1 MKEIIIIETQQ
12 GEKIKS
18 LLNREKVNYQIVY
31 DKLLSSSHQESIFAK
46 YGEAIKDKERETE
59 AKELE
64 NAEEEDIVNEEW

>member
-18 LLNREKVNYQIVY
+18 LLGREKISYQIIY
-31 DKLLSSSHQESIFAK
+31 DQLISTNEENIFTSYNKAL
-46 YGEAIKDKERETE
+46 KDKERERE
-59 AKELE
+59 AQELE